1 MSLFL
6 IGFAFVYYGISSLTK
21 VGVRV
26 TDIQF
31 NHLFASAAPSD
42 STSIAGGRD

>member
-6 IGFAFVYYGISSLTK
+6 IGFVFIYYDILSLTK

-26 TDIQF
+26 TDNTF